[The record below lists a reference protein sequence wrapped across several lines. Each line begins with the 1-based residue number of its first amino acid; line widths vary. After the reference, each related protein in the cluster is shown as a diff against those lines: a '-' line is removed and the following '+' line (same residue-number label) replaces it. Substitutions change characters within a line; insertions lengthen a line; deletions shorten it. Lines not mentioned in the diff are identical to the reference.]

1 VTGNPIDLQHVATP
15 RSWAS
20 DEGLPYPLGLSWV
33 STLRAF
39 NFALYSKHASSVR
52 LLLFDDARFDEPRV
66 SLTFDP
72 LKNKSGRVWHCRVP
86 EAMLAGSRYY
96 AYAVDGPD
104 PRGLFQMHAFHPEK
118 VLLDPYALQI
128 FFPPSF
134 DRTAALGT
142 RPNTGKAALC
152 ALEVDGA
159 HFDWGDDPR
168 PRHESEAI
176 VYELHVKGFTQH
188 PSAGVSAEARG
199 TFAGVI
205 EKVPYLLELG
215 VNVVELMPV
224 FQCDPQARDYWGYMP
239 MSFFAP
245 HRAYARDPSRAT
257 TAFREMVKALHAAGI
272 EVVIDVVYNHTAEG
286 GADGPI
292 YSYKAIDNSTYY
304 LMTNGGQPHY
314 ADYSGTGNSLNASN
328 RYVRKMILDSM
339 RYWVREMHVDGFRFD
354 LASVFARNPD
364 GSINFEEPPIF
375 GDISSDPDFDGVRM
389 IAEPW
394 DATGANALG
403 RSFPGTTWLQWN
415 SRFRDDV
422 RRFVRGDA
430 GMVGALMQRLRGSD
444 DLFPEDPESAYHAY
458 QSVNYVT
465 CHDGFTL
472 YDLVAYD
479 RKHNEANGHHNQDG
493 ADENFSWNCG
503 VEGDEGASA
512 AVLRLRLRQAKNLM
526 TLLLLANGTPMLRAG
541 DEFLNS
547 QRGNNNPYNQ
557 DNEVGW
563 LDWGGRD
570 RHAGFHRFV
579 RLMIAFRKR
588 HPSLGRSRS
597 WCDDAHWYGVH
608 GLRGPISESRA
619 LALCL
624 HGASQADDDLYVM
637 ANAADE
643 AVTFSVQ
650 DTSGAAWR
658 RVIDTSGDA
667 PADFVEAW
675 EDMPA
680 VDGAYEV
687 KGRSVVVLI
696 RPRP

>member
-1 VTGNPIDLQHVATP
+1 MSGNPQPVAAL

-20 DEGLPYPLGLSWV
+20 QEGLPYPLGV
-33 STLRAF
+33 SRVSGERAL

-52 LLLFDDARFDEPRV
+52 LLLFDATHFDEPRL

-86 EAMLAGSRYY
+86 EATLAGCRYY
-96 AYAVDGPD
+96 AYVVDGPD

-118 VLLDPYALQI
+118 VLVDPYALHL

-134 DRTAALGT
+134 ERAAAFGT

-152 ALEVDGA
+152 VLEVDGGI
-159 HFDWGDDPR
+159 FEWGDDPR
-168 PRHESEAI
+168 PRHESQAI

-188 PSAGVSAEARG
+188 ASASVSAEARG
-199 TFAGVI
+199 TFAGVV
-205 EKVPYLLELG
+205 EKIPYLLELG

-224 FQCDPQARDYWGYMP
+224 FQFDPQARDYWGYMP
-239 MSFFAP
+239 ISFFAP
-245 HRAYARDPSRAT
+245 HGAYAGDPEGAT
-257 TAFREMVKALHAAGI
+257 TGFRRMVKALHAAGI

-286 GADGPI
+286 GAEGPI
-292 YSYKAIDNSTYY
+292 YSYKGIDNSTYY

-314 ADYSGTGNSLNASN
+314 ADYSGTGNSLNVNN

-339 RYWVREMHVDGFRFD
+339 RYWVHEMHVDGFRFD

-364 GSINFEEPPIF
+364 GSINFDEPPIF

-394 DATGANALG
+394 DATGASALG

-415 SRFRDDV
+415 SRFRDDL
-422 RRFVRGDA
+422 RRFVRGEA
-430 GMVGALMQRLRGSD
+430 GMVGALMQRLGGSD
-444 DLFPEDPESAYHAY
+444 DLFPEDLENAYHAY

-472 YDLVAYD
+472 HDLVAYD
-479 RKHNEANGHHNQDG
+479 RKHNEANGHDNRDG

-503 VEGDEGASA
+503 FEGDDGAPE
-512 AVLRLRLRQAKNLM
+512 AVLSLRVRQAKNLM

-557 DNEVGW
+557 DNEISW

-570 RHAGFHRFV
+570 RHARFHCFV
-579 RLMIAFRKR
+579 RLLIAFRKR

-597 WCDDAHWYGVH
+597 WRDDARWYGVQAH
-608 GLRGPISESRA
+608 KGALSEPRA

-624 HGASQADDDLYVM
+624 HGASQGDDDLYVM
-637 ANAADE
+637 ANGAAD
-643 AVTFSVQ
+643 AATFNIQ
-650 DTSGAAWR
+650 DTGDGAWH
-658 RVIDTSGDA
+658 RVIDTANDA
-667 PADFVEAW
+667 PEDFIERW
-675 EDMPA
+675 EEMPA

-687 KGRSVVVLI
+687 KGRAVVVLI
-696 RPRP
+696 RLRR